1 MSFTLPESS
10 SLKQLPVVPKNLV
23 NCIIEFL
30 LDLVNGLSEA
40 QATMLVRQVEEKM
53 HLLLSPS
60 QSFTTL
66 LFKCIIPRRCLSK
79 VQTFLNQ
86 VSKKLTRS

>member
-1 MSFTLPESS
+1 MSFTPPDSS

-23 NCIIEFL
+23 NCITESL
-30 LDLVNGLSEA
+30 LDPVYGRSEA
-40 QATMLVRQVEEKM
+40 QATMLVRQLEEKM
-53 HLLLSPS
+53 YLLLSPS
-60 QSFTTL
+60 QSFITL
-66 LFKCIIPRRCLSK
+66 FLKCIIPIRCLSK